1 MERLRVM
8 KFLRFVVDRLVDLKV
23 VGGEN
28 VQDATPYIVA
38 TSHISRLDT
47 PFLMLSTHRMDIIA
61 MVAREYEKAPFFGW
75 FLDRLGVI
83 WISRDGYDLG
93 AFREAS
99 VHLKNNWIVGIAPEG
114 TRSKTQQ
121 LLEGKPGAALLAIRN
136 QVQVIPTAVLGST
149 DVMQNLLR
157 LKKAKVEVRF
167 GKPFLL
173 PQVHDERTTKDR
185 LQQATD
191 EIMCHIALLLPE
203 ERRGFYANHPR
214 LKELQAEPNTPKR
227 PKLSQMENY
236 HDPDSR

>member
-8 KFLRFVVDRLVDLKV
+8 KVLRYLVDRLVDLKI

-28 VQDATPYIVA
+28 VQDGTAYIVA

-47 PFLMLSTHRMDIIA
+47 PFLMLSTHRQDIIA

-75 FLDRLGVI
+75 FLDKLGVI

-114 TRSKTQQ
+114 TRSRTQT

-149 DVMQNLLR
+149 GVIQSLLH
-157 LKKAKVEVRF
+157 LKKAQVEVRF
-167 GKPFLL
+167 GKPILL
-173 PQVHDERTTKDR
+173 SQVHDEQTTKDR

-191 EIMCHIALLLPE
+191 EVLCHIALLLPE
-203 ERRGFYANHPR
+203 ERRGFYASHPR
-214 LKELQAEPNTPKR
+214 LLELQAEQNSPQKTKIF
-227 PKLSQMENY
+227 
-236 HDPDSR
+236 PDGEKP

>member
-1 MERLRVM
+1 MERQRMM
-8 KFLRFVVDRLVDLKV
+8 KILKSLASRLVELKI
-23 VGGEN
+23 VGDEN
-28 VQDATPYIVA
+28 VQDGTAYIVA

-47 PFLMLSTHRMDIIA
+47 PFLMLSTHRQDIIA

-75 FLDRLGVI
+75 FLNKLGVI
-83 WISRDGYDLG
+83 WISRDGYDLS

-114 TRSKTQQ
+114 TRSRTKQ
-121 LLEGKPGAALLAIRN
+121 LLQGKPGAALLAIRN

-149 DVMQNLLR
+149 EVTQSLLR
-157 LKKAKVEVRF
+157 LKKAQIEVRF

-173 PQVHDERTTKDR
+173 PQVHDEKPTKDR

-203 ERRGFYANHPR
+203 ERRGFYANFPR
-214 LKELQAEPNTPKR
+214 LKELEEEQPTP
-227 PKLSQMENY
+227 
-236 HDPDSR
+236 

>member
-8 KFLRFVVDRLVDLKV
+8 RELRYLVDHLVDLKI

-28 VQDATPYIVA
+28 VQDGTAYIVA

-47 PFLMLSTHRMDIIA
+47 PFLMLSTHRQDIIA

-75 FLDRLGVI
+75 FLDKLGVI

-99 VHLKNNWIVGIAPEG
+99 IKLKEGWIVGIAPEG
-114 TRSKTQQ
+114 TRSRTQT

-149 DVMQNLLR
+149 SVIQSLLR
-157 LKKAKVEVRF
+157 LKKAQVEVRF
-167 GKPFLL
+167 GKPILL
-173 PQVHDERTTKDR
+173 SQVHDERTTKDR

-191 EIMCHIALLLPE
+191 EVMCHIALLLPE

-214 LKELQAEPNTPKR
+214 LLELQAEQNSPQKT
-227 PKLSQMENY
+227 EIF
-236 HDPDSR
+236 PDGEKP

>member
-1 MERLRVM
+1 MERQRMM
-8 KFLRFVVDRLVDLKV
+8 KILKSLASRLVELKI

-28 VQDATPYIVA
+28 VQDGTAYIVA

-47 PFLMLSTHRMDIIA
+47 PFLMLSTHRQDIIA

-75 FLDRLGVI
+75 FLNKLGVI
-83 WISRDGYDLG
+83 WISRDGYDLS

-114 TRSKTQQ
+114 TRSRTKQ
-121 LLEGKPGAALLAIRN
+121 LLQGKPGAALLAIRN

-149 DVMQNLLR
+149 EVTQSLLR
-157 LKKAKVEVRF
+157 LKKAHIEVRF

-173 PQVHDERTTKDR
+173 PQVHDEKPTKDR

-203 ERRGFYANHPR
+203 ERRGFYANFPR
-214 LKELQAEPNTPKR
+214 LKELEEEQPTP
-227 PKLSQMENY
+227 
-236 HDPDSR
+236 

>member
-8 KFLRFVVDRLVDLKV
+8 KVLSYLVDRLVDLKV

-28 VQDATPYIVA
+28 VQDGTPYIVA

-47 PFLMLSTHRMDIIA
+47 PFLMLSTHRSDIIA

-75 FLDRLGVI
+75 FLDKLGVI

-99 VHLKNNWIVGIAPEG
+99 VSLKNGWIVGIAPEG

-121 LLEGKPGAALLAIRN
+121 LLQGKPGAALLAIRN

-149 DVMQNLLR
+149 DVIQSLLR

-173 PQVHDERTTKDR
+173 PQVHDEQTTKDR

-191 EIMCHIALLLPE
+191 EIMSHIALLLPE
-203 ERRGFYANHPR
+203 DRRGFYAGHPR
-214 LKELQAEPNTPKR
+214 LKELQAEQHAAQKT
-227 PKLSQMENY
+227 EIF
-236 HDPDSR
+236 PDGGQL

>member
-8 KFLRFVVDRLVDLKV
+8 KVLRFVVDRLIDFKII
-23 VGGEN
+23 GGEN
-28 VQDATPYIVA
+28 VQDGTPYIVA
-38 TSHISRLDT
+38 TSHVSRLDT
-47 PFLMLSTHRMDIIA
+47 PFLMLSTHRKDIIA
-61 MVAREYEKAPFFGW
+61 MVARDYKKAPFFGW
-75 FLDRLGVI
+75 FLDKLGVI

-99 VHLKNNWIVGIAPEG
+99 IHLKNNWIVGIAPEG

-121 LLEGKPGAALLAIRN
+121 LLQGKPGAALLAIRN
-136 QVQVIPTAVLGST
+136 QVQVIPTVVLGST
-149 DVMQNLLR
+149 DVIQSLLR

-173 PQVHDERTTKDR
+173 SQEHDERTTKDR

-214 LKELQAEPNTPKR
+214 VLELEAEQNQTV
-227 PKLSQMENY
+227 
-236 HDPDSR
+236 

>member
-1 MERLRVM
+1 MERQRMM
-8 KFLRFVVDRLVDLKV
+8 KILKSLASRLVELKI

-28 VQDATPYIVA
+28 VQDETAYIVA

-47 PFLMLSTHRMDIIA
+47 PFLMLSTHRQDIIA

-75 FLDRLGVI
+75 FLNKLGVI
-83 WISRDGYDLG
+83 WISRDGYDLS

-114 TRSKTQQ
+114 TRSRTKQ
-121 LLEGKPGAALLAIRN
+121 LLQGKPGAALLAIRN

-149 DVMQNLLR
+149 EVTQSLLR
-157 LKKAKVEVRF
+157 LKKAQIEVRF

-173 PQVHDERTTKDR
+173 PQAHDEKPTKDR

-203 ERRGFYANHPR
+203 ERRGFYANSPR
-214 LKELQAEPNTPKR
+214 LKELEAEQPTP
-227 PKLSQMENY
+227 
-236 HDPDSR
+236 

>member
-8 KFLRFVVDRLVDLKV
+8 KVLRYVVDRLVDLKIT
-23 VGGEN
+23 GSEN
-28 VQDATPYIVA
+28 VQDGTPYIVA

-47 PFLMLSTHRMDIIA
+47 PFLMLSTHRKDIIA

-75 FLDRLGVI
+75 FLDKLGVI

-99 VHLKNNWIVGIAPEG
+99 VHSKNGWIVGIAPEG

-121 LLEGKPGAALLAIRN
+121 LLQGKPGAALLAIRN

-149 DVMQNLLR
+149 DVIQSLLR
-157 LKKAKVEVRF
+157 LKRAKVEVRF

-173 PQVHDERTTKDR
+173 PQVHDEITTKDR

-203 ERRGFYANHPR
+203 ERRGFYADHPR
-214 LKELQAEPNTPKR
+214 LKELQAEQ
-227 PKLSQMENY
+227 SQTVQSENFGKGEQ
-236 HDPDSR
+236 P

>member
-1 MERLRVM
+1 MERQRMM
-8 KFLRFVVDRLVDLKV
+8 KLLRFVANHLVDLKV
-23 VGGEN
+23 TGGEN
-28 VQDATPYIVA
+28 VHDGTPYIVA

-47 PFLMLSTHRMDIIA
+47 PFLMLSTHRQDIIA

-75 FLDRLGVI
+75 FLNKLGVI

-93 AFREAS
+93 AFRDAS
-99 VHLKNNWIVGIAPEG
+99 VHLKNGWIVGIAPEG
-114 TRSKTQQ
+114 TRSRTQQ

-149 DVMQNLLR
+149 EVFQRLLR
-157 LKKAKVEVRF
+157 FKKAQVEVRF
-167 GKPFLL
+167 GEPFLL

-203 ERRGFYANHPR
+203 ERRGFYVNHPR
-214 LKELQAEPNTPKR
+214 LAELQAERNAPQKTEIFPHGEQ
-227 PKLSQMENY
+227 L
-236 HDPDSR
+236 

>member
-8 KFLRFVVDRLVDLKV
+8 KVLRYLVDRLVDLKV

-28 VQDATPYIVA
+28 VQDGTPYIVA

-47 PFLMLSTHRMDIIA
+47 PFLMLSTHRNDIIA

-75 FLDRLGVI
+75 FLDKLGVI

-99 VHLKNNWIVGIAPEG
+99 VSLKNGWIVGIAPEG

-121 LLEGKPGAALLAIRN
+121 LLQGKPGAALLAIRN

-149 DVMQNLLR
+149 DVIQSLLR
-157 LKKAKVEVRF
+157 VKKAKVEVRF

-173 PQVHDERTTKDR
+173 PQVHDEQTTKDR

-203 ERRGFYANHPR
+203 DRRGFYAGHSR
-214 LKELQAEPNTPKR
+214 LKELQAEHYAPQKT
-227 PKLSQMENY
+227 ENF
-236 HDPDSR
+236 PDGEQL